1 MSAAPLLP
9 ASAPFAADEIDAL
22 NGVIARSNPE
32 QRSWLSG
39 FLAGLQAAG
48 RPAAANAP
56 APAARQPLTI
66 LYGTESGNS
75 EAVADAAKRA
85 AGRVG
90 FAARLVDMADADL
103 ASLKDAGALM
113 VVASTWGEGEP
124 PQRAAALYDALLADN
139 APRLD
144 GLRFSVLALGDRAY
158 AQFCE
163 VGRRIDGR
171 LAELGAERVA
181 ARVDC
186 DLDYEAPAEAWTQQA
201 LRALRCDDGAGAAVI
216 HVDFAHAP
224 PAEILA
230 ADAAA
235 WSRSRPFEAE
245 ITEAVNLNGSGSSK
259 QTIHLELSLAGSGI
273 RYEPGDALAVV
284 PENDPATVEAVMEAV
299 GLGGDDGLRATLLA
313 AHDVTT
319 LTRPVV
325 EGYAA
330 LTGDA
335 TIAGL
340 ADEARFRT
348 YAEGRQVLDLLA
360 ERPHRLTADQLRGLL
375 RPLPARSYSIA
386 SSLKL
391 APDEAHLLVAPVRW
405 RSHARD
411 RLGVAS
417 TFLADR
423 RQPGDVARVFLKP
436 NRHFR
441 LPADPA
447 TPIVMI
453 GPGTGVAPFRA
464 FLQEREAVG
473 ARGRSWLFFGDRNFT
488 HDFLYQLDWQAWLK
502 EVVLSRMDVA
512 FSRDQPAKLYVQHRL
527 WERRADL
534 WAWLQDGARLYVC
547 GDEKQM
553 ARDVD
558 AMLRRIAADRGGLG
572 EDAAADFV
580 AALARDGR
588 YLRDVY

>member
-1 MSAAPLLP
+1 M
-9 ASAPFAADEIDAL
+9 
-22 NGVIARSNPE
+22 
-32 QRSWLSG
+32 
-39 FLAGLQAAG
+39 
-48 RPAAANAP
+48 
-56 APAARQPLTI
+56 
-66 LYGTESGNS
+66 
-75 EAVADAAKRA
+75 
-85 AGRVG
+85 
-90 FAARLVDMADADL
+90 
-103 ASLKDAGALM
+103 
-113 VVASTWGEGEP
+113 
-124 PQRAAALYDALLADN
+124 
-139 APRLD
+139 
-144 GLRFSVLALGDRAY
+144 
-158 AQFCE
+158 
-163 VGRRIDGR
+163 
-171 LAELGAERVA
+171 
-181 ARVDC
+181 
-186 DLDYEAPAEAWTQQA
+186 
-201 LRALRCDDGAGAAVI
+201 
-216 HVDFAHAP
+216 
-224 PAEILA
+224 
-230 ADAAA
+230 
-235 WSRSRPFEAE
+235 
-245 ITEAVNLNGSGSSK
+245 
-259 QTIHLELSLAGSGI
+259 
-273 RYEPGDALAVV
+273 
-284 PENDPATVEAVMEAV
+284 PENDPATVEAVMDAV
-299 GLGGDDGLRATLLA
+299 GLGGDDGLRANLLA

-360 ERPHRLTADQLRGLL
+360 EHPHRLTADQLRGLL

-405 RSHARD
+405 RSQERD

-423 RQPGDVARVFLKP
+423 RRPGDVARVFLKP

-464 FLQEREAVG
+464 FLQEREALG

-502 EVVLSRMDVA
+502 EGVLSRMDVA
-512 FSRDQPAKLYVQHRL
+512 FSRDQPAKVYVQHRM

-534 WAWLQDGARLYVC
+534 WAWLHDGARLF
-547 GDEKQM
+547 
-553 ARDVD
+553 
-558 AMLRRIAADRGGLG
+558 AADQGGLG
-572 EDAAADFV
+572 EDAAADVV
-580 AALARDGR
+580 AGLARDGR

>member
-22 NGVIARSNPE
+22 NGVIARSNAE

-48 RPAAANAP
+48 HPTAANAA

-85 AGRVG
+85 AGRAG

-124 PQRAAALYDALLADN
+124 PQRAAPFYDALLADN

-158 AQFCE
+158 ARFCE
-163 VGRRIDGR
+163 VGRRIDER
-171 LAELGAERVA
+171 LAALGAERA
-181 ARVDC
+181 AERVDC
-186 DLDYEAPAEAWTQQA
+186 DLDYETVAGVWTQQA
-201 LRALRCDDGAGAAVI
+201 LQALHRDDVAGAAVI
-216 HVDFAHAP
+216 HVDFAPAP
-224 PAEILA
+224 AAEVP
-230 ADAAA
+230 A
-235 WSRSRPFEAE
+235 WSRNRPFEAE
-245 ITEAVNLNGSGSSK
+245 IAEAVNLNGSGSSK

-299 GLGGDDGLRATLLA
+299 GLGGDGALRATLLA
-313 AHDVTT
+313 AHDVTS

-325 EGYAA
+325 EGLAA
-330 LTGDA
+330 FTDDA

-340 ADEARFRT
+340 AEDARFRT
-348 YAEGRQVLDLLA
+348 YAEGRQVLDLLT
-360 ERPHRLTADQLRGLL
+360 EHPHRLTADQLRGLL

-391 APDEAHLLVAPVRW
+391 APDEAHLLVAPVRYH
-405 RSHARD
+405 SLDRD
-411 RLGVAS
+411 RRGVAS
-417 TFLADR
+417 TFLVDR
-423 RQPGDVARVFLKP
+423 RRPGDVARVFLKP

-441 LPADPA
+441 LPADME

-473 ARGRSWLFFGDRNFT
+473 ARGRSWLFFCDRNFT

-502 EVVLSRMDVA
+502 DGVLSRMDVA
-512 FSRDQPAKLYVQHRL
+512 FSRDQSAKVYVQHRM

-553 ARDVD
+553 AKDVD
-558 AMLRRIAADRGGLG
+558 AMLRHIAADQGGLG

-580 AALARDGR
+580 AGLARDGR